1 MGDPVLLS
9 LRRDQTDRLWQAAV
23 LARARAYEA
32 QAEAETCLA
41 AYFAAQGARESAGE
55 AGDRAAELRREAHL
69 TLDMA
74 HEPGPGGG
82 KAA

>member
-1 MGDPVLLS
+1 MGNPILLS

-32 QAEAETCLA
+32 QAEAELCLA
-41 AYFAAQGARESAGE
+41 AYYAAQGARDAAGE
-55 AGDRAAELRREAHL
+55 ASERAAELQREAHL

-74 HEPGPGGG
+74 TEPEGQHGD
-82 KAA
+82 

>member
-32 QAEAETCLA
+32 QAEAEMCLA
-41 AYFAAQGARESAGE
+41 AYYAAQGARESAGE
-55 AGDRAAELRREAHL
+55 ASEKAARLQGEAHL
-69 TLDMA
+69 TLDMI
-74 HEPGPGGG
+74 ETTGGEG
-82 KAA
+82 NR

>member
-32 QAEAETCLA
+32 QADACMAMA
-41 AYFAAQGARESAGE
+41 AYFLASGARESAVE
-55 AGDRAAELRREAHL
+55 ESDKAGLLRREAHL

-74 HEPGPGGG
+74 HEPDPGE
-82 KAA
+82 AA

>member
-32 QAEAETCLA
+32 GAEAEMCLA
-41 AYFAAQGARESAGE
+41 AYYAAQGAREAAGE
-55 AGDRAAELRREAHL
+55 ASDKAARLQGEAHL
-69 TLDMA
+69 TLDMIDDPKGA
-74 HEPGPGGG
+74 GHGD
-82 KAA
+82 